1 MPEPV
6 RDVVVVI
13 PGILGSVLEKD
24 GKEIWGLSARAGLRG
39 LLTAGGSIRSLTL
52 DGDSPTEPF
61 LDDGVRATKLIN
73 DLHLIP
79 GLWKIDGY
87 GRIADVLRANLA
99 LEDGVNFFSFPY
111 DWRRDIRSAALR
123 LRKATE
129 QWLAERRKTFPD
141 AKLVLLCHS
150 MGGLVARAFLH
161 GQDGWRDTRLV
172 VTFGTPFRGSLN
184 PIDYMANGF
193 KKKFAGITLVN
204 LTGMAR
210 SLTGLYQMMAAYD
223 CIDLGDGK
231 FRRVSD
237 VTDLPG
243 IDAARAAEGIK
254 FLDGLKEAAAAN
266 VATEE
271 YRQHGPL
278 LVPVAGVFQRTNVS
292 ALLDGGT
299 LRMMPTLGAQDVAGD
314 GTVPR
319 PSATPHELER
329 QGREVYMAEA
339 HSKLQNW
346 DPTIV
351 QIEGAITAGDIDW
364 VAFQRPEV
372 RHGVDVDDMYA
383 AGEPVEFEVGS
394 QDTSLDLS
402 VTVRGRETGAPSTTT
417 VPAGEEWRRV
427 RLDPLPEDTYDVEV
441 ADQAGAGKPVSDVF
455 VVASESVEG

>member
-1 MPEPV
+1 MPDPV

-24 GKEIWGLSARAGLRG
+24 GKEIWGLSAKAGLRG
-39 LLTAGGSIRSLTL
+39 LLTAGKSVKSLTL

-61 LDDGVRATKLIN
+61 LDDGVRPTKLIN

-87 GRIADVLRANLA
+87 GRISDVLRENLG
-99 LEDGVNFFSFPY
+99 LEDGVTFFPFPY
-111 DWRRDIRSAALR
+111 DWRRDIRSAAVR
-123 LRKATE
+123 LRKASE

-161 GQDGWRDTRLV
+161 GEEGWRDTRLV
-172 VTFGTPFRGSLN
+172 VTFGTPFRGSMN
-184 PIDYMANGF
+184 PVDYMANGF
-193 KKKFAGITLVN
+193 KKKFAGITVMD
-204 LTGMAR
+204 LTEMAR
-210 SLTGLYQMMAAYD
+210 SLTGLYQMMATYE
-223 CIDLGDGK
+223 CIDLGDGR
-231 FRRVSD
+231 FHRVSE
-237 VTDLPG
+237 VPGLPG
-243 IDAARAAEGIK
+243 IDAAKASEG
-254 FLDGLKEAAAAN
+254 FSFMDGLRKAAAAN
-266 VATEE
+266 VDTDD
-271 YRQHGPL
+271 YREHGPL
-278 LVPVAGVFQRTNVS
+278 LVPVAGVFQPTRVS
-292 ALLDGGT
+292 ALLDGGK
-299 LRMMPTLGAQDVAGD
+299 LRMGSTIGPQDVAGD

-372 RHGVDVDDMYA
+372 RHGVDVDDMYG
-383 AGEPVEFEVGS
+383 AGEPVEFDVGT
-394 QDTSLDLS
+394 QDTALELS
-402 VTVRGRETGAPSTTT
+402 VTVTGRETKARRTAT
-417 VPAGEEWRRV
+417 VPAGDEWRRV
-427 RLDPLPEDTYDVEV
+427 SMDALPEDTYDVEV
-441 ADQAGAGKPVSDVF
+441 GDQVGAGKPVSDVF
-455 VVASESVEG
+455 VVVAGSGEG